1 MKAIIVEDN
10 LNAANV
16 IQSFIRDY
24 PQDIEVT
31 AVADTVDKA
40 TRLIR
45 EHRPNLLFLDIQLH
59 HETVFDMFKKLDE
72 EYILETG
79 IIFITAYQTAEYL
92 KQALR
97 HSAID
102 YIVKPIDQE
111 KLFEAIDTAIN
122 RIEKLDILGRIARL
136 EEAMRDV
143 QMQLVKS
150 RIPVN
155 RVNGNIDL
163 VDSNAILF
171 IDSEDKIS
179 RIHLKDDVISTTRP
193 LKHYEDLLEDHS
205 AFIRISKQAILNIR
219 FLKSFDSK
227 TKIAFLRNGMKLL
240 VSRRRVKYLLDAIN
254 A

>member
-10 LNAANV
+10 VNAANV
-16 IQSFIRDY
+16 IRSFISDY
-24 PQDIEVT
+24 PQEIEIAAT
-31 AVADTVDKA
+31 ADTVDKA
-40 TRLIR
+40 VEAIR
-45 EHRPNLLFLDIQLH
+45 AHRPNLLFLDIQLH

-72 EYILETG
+72 EYLRETG
-79 IIFITAYQTAEYL
+79 IIFITAYQTADYL

-102 YIVKPIDQE
+102 YIVKPIDQD
-111 KLFEAIDTAIN
+111 KLFEAIDAAIS
-122 RIEKLDILGRIARL
+122 RIEKLDIMSRIARL

-143 QMQLVKS
+143 QTQLVKS

-179 RIHLKDDVISTTRP
+179 RIHLQDDIISTTKP
-193 LKHYEDLLEDHS
+193 LKHYEDLLGDHS
-205 AFIRISKQAILNIR
+205 SFVRISKQAILNIR

-227 TKIAFLRNGMKLL
+227 TKMAFLRNGMKLL
-240 VSRRRVKYLLDAIN
+240 VSRRRTKYLLDAIQ